1 MKCAAIGRQFEHAD
15 RLALVNR
22 EFPLREPRPVL
33 LAPVGLASDGTF
45 MERRAAAL
53 LNKLMEDIGGWHR
66 IAAVTGWRSMEEQQ
80 KIWDDS
86 LAANGEAYTRQFV
99 AFPGQSEHHTGL
111 AVDLGLRQSNMDI
124 VCPDFPYEGIC
135 QTFRSK
141 APQYGFIQRY
151 PSGKEHIT
159 GIAHEPW
166 HFRYVGIPHAEL
178 ITMMGITLEEYL
190 ELLEGHAVGGKPF
203 IFKSAQ
209 YEFELSYAASE
220 QSLSGLLSG
229 DSSVL
234 VSEDGRGGYVVTA
247 WKNREV

>member
-1 MKCAAIGRQFEHAD
+1 MNRAPIGKQSECAD
-15 RLALVNR
+15 DLALVNR
-22 EFPLREPRPVL
+22 EFPLRDLRPVL
-33 LAPVGLASDGTF
+33 LAPVGLPSDSAL

-53 LNKLMEDIGGWHR
+53 LNKLMQDIGGWSM
-66 IAAVTGWRSMEEQQ
+66 IAAVSGWRSVEEQK

-99 AFPGQSEHHTGL
+99 ALPGQSEHHTGL
-111 AVDLGLRQSNMDI
+111 AIDLGLRQSSPDI
-124 VCPDFPYEGIC
+124 ICPDFPYEGIC

-190 ELLEGHAVGGKPF
+190 VLLEGHAIGGKPF

-220 QSLSGLLSG
+220 LALSGFMPG
-229 DSSVL
+229 DSSVFI
-234 VSEDGRGGYVVTA
+234 SEDGRGGYVVTA